1 MFLCEYK
8 QYICSN
14 IFKYHVLSHVD
25 IMKDITEYKITCIT
39 IYSKYIIAYYYC
51 CIIKYVKS
59 GKSLYIIQYIVI
71 Y

>member
-1 MFLCEYK
+1 
-8 QYICSN
+8 
-14 IFKYHVLSHVD
+14 
-25 IMKDITEYKITCIT
+25 MKDITEYKITCIT
-39 IYSKYIIAYYYC
+39 IYISKYIIAYYYC